1 MIYVELCSETEDSRE
16 NPTVYHVFLLQFHVI
31 LRFSRDALLF
41 SPQPLTLTVTQNVN
55 PNPDKH

>member
-31 LRFSRDALLF
+31 LRFSRDAHLF
-41 SPQPLTLTVTQNVN
+41 FPLTLTVTQNVN